1 MKILDVFQDCGVSYM
16 SNKDFEPDEVK
27 NRAERLRQAVKNA
40 GGNTQVAARAGV
52 PFGTLNRYIA
62 GRDMKA
68 SAMIALAK
76 ACGVSLDWLATGDEP
91 EKPGE
96 LPTITSMES
105 FGDQDLVP
113 VRYYGVRASAGFGTL
128 CDAEATK
135 DVILIPRAV
144 LGAAFGV
151 HENNI
156 VSMHA
161 MGDSMTQPLAV
172 AMVFLLTRPHRII
185 CSVSMS

>member
-1 MKILDVFQDCGVSYM
+1 M
-16 SNKDFEPDEVK
+16 
-27 NRAERLRQAVKNA
+27 RLHTQQFS
-40 GGNTQVAARAGV
+40 TQVAARTGV
-52 PFGTLNRYIA
+52 PFGTLNRYIV

-91 EKPGE
+91 KKPGE

-113 VRYYGVRASAGFGTL
+113 VRYYSVRASARFGTL

-151 HENNI
+151 HRDNI

-161 MGDSMTQPLAV
+161 MGDSMTPTISSGDGL
-172 AMVFLLTRPHRII
+172 FIDTPHRII